1 MGGRTGPIG
10 SPSRTDQVRV
20 NKMPKR
26 ESSSSRNRQPGKER
40 VLRLLIAGG
49 GTGGH
54 LYPGIAVAQTLAKR
68 YPGAEVQFVGSG
80 RPLEA
85 RILKEAGYRLN
96 TLPVSGLKGVGGMNL
111 IRGILKLPGSLWA
124 AWRIV
129 RRFRPSVVLG
139 VGGYSSGPPVLVA
152 SLAGVPTLLH
162 ESNAQPGITNRLLS
176 SFSRKVTTAFPECET
191 FFRGKTVLTGT
202 PVRPEFLARPT
213 RPPERPFVLLIFGG
227 SQGARAINRAVVDA
241 LDGLRPKFR
250 EMHFIHQTGEQDFVQ
265 VEQAYRDA
273 GARALV
279 KPFFTDMPSQFPKA
293 HLVLCRAGAATLGEL
308 TAARKASLLVPFPGA
323 TDNHQ
328 LRNAESL
335 ADAGGAEVIRQEELS
350 GKLLA
355 RRVAHYFGHR
365 EELERMEAHSGRLAR
380 PDSAQRIVDLI
391 GRLAG
396 WG

>member
-1 MGGRTGPIG
+1 M
-10 SPSRTDQVRV
+10 SRAG
-20 NKMPKR
+20 
-26 ESSSSRNRQPGKER
+26 QPGEKCG
-40 VLRLLIAGG
+40 LRLLIAGG

-68 YPGAEVQFVGSG
+68 YPGAQVQFVGSG

-96 TLPVSGLKGVGGMNL
+96 TLSVSGLKGVGGIDL

-124 AWRIV
+124 AWGIV
-129 RRFRPSVVLG
+129 RRFRPTVVLG

-191 FFRGKTVLTGT
+191 FFRGKAVLTGT
-202 PVRPEFLARPT
+202 PVRPEFLVPPS
-213 RPPERPFVLLIFGG
+213 RPPRRPFVLLIFGG
-227 SQGARAINRAVVDA
+227 SQGARAINRAVVEA
-241 LDGLRPKFR
+241 LEGLRPHFGR
-250 EMHFIHQTGEQDFVQ
+250 LHFIHQTGEQDFVR
-265 VEQAYRDA
+265 VEQAYREA
-273 GARALV
+273 GAQAQV
-279 KPFFTDMPSQFPKA
+279 KPFFTDMPRQFPKA

-323 TDNHQ
+323 ADNHQ

-335 ADAGGAEVIRQEELS
+335 AAAGAAVVIRQEELS
-350 GKLLA
+350 GTLLA
-355 RRVAHYFGHR
+355 HRVEHYFHHP
-365 EELERMEAHSGRLAR
+365 EELERMETHSGRLAR

-391 GRLAG
+391 GDLAG
-396 WG
+396 LG

>member
-1 MGGRTGPIG
+1 M
-10 SPSRTDQVRV
+10 S
-20 NKMPKR
+20 KMPKTDSC
-26 ESSSSRNRQPGKER
+26 SSSTRRSVDHRG
-40 VLRLLIAGG
+40 LRLLIAGG

-85 RILKEAGYRLN
+85 RILKEAGFRLN
-96 TLPVSGLKGVGGMNL
+96 TLSVSGLKGVGRIDL

-124 AWRIV
+124 AWGIV
-129 RRFRPSVVLG
+129 RRFRPTVVLG

-191 FFRGKTVLTGT
+191 FFRGKAVLTGT
-202 PVRPEFLARPT
+202 PVRPQFLACPAAI
-213 RPPERPFVLLIFGG
+213 PERPFVLLIFGG

-241 LDGLRPKFR
+241 LDELHPHFSQ
-250 EMHFIHQTGEQDFVQ
+250 MHFIHQTGEQDFVQ
-265 VEQAYRDA
+265 VQRAYREA

-279 KPFFTDMPSQFPKA
+279 KPFFTDMPSQFSKA

-308 TAARKASLLVPFPGA
+308 AAARKASLLVPFPGA

-328 LRNAESL
+328 LRNAESM
-335 ADAGGAEVIRQEELS
+335 AGAGAAEVVPQEELS

-355 RRVAHYFGHR
+355 GRVEHYYRHPK
-365 EELERMEAHSGRLAR
+365 ELERMEERSGRLAR
-380 PDSAQRIVDLI
+380 PDSARKIVDLI
-391 GRLAG
+391 GDLAG
-396 WG
+396 LD

>member
-1 MGGRTGPIG
+1 MSHR
-10 SPSRTDQVRV
+10 VRV
-20 NKMPKR
+20 RKMPKT
-26 ESSSSRNRQPGKER
+26 ESSSARNRQPGEKR

-54 LYPGIAVAQTLAKR
+54 LYPGIAVAQTLAER

-85 RILKEAGYRLN
+85 RILKEAGFRLN
-96 TLPVSGLKGVGGMNL
+96 TLPVSGLKGVGRIDL

-124 AWRIV
+124 AWGIV
-129 RRFRPSVVLG
+129 RRFRPTVVLG

-162 ESNAQPGITNRLLS
+162 ESNAQPGVTNRLLS

-191 FFRGKTVLTGT
+191 FFGGKAVLTGT
-202 PVRPEFLARPT
+202 PVRPEFLDCPT

-227 SQGARAINRAVVDA
+227 SQGARGINRAVVDA
-241 LDGLRPKFR
+241 LDGLRPQFR
-250 EMHFIHQTGEQDFVQ
+250 QMHFIHQTGEQDFVQ
-265 VEQAYRDA
+265 VEQAYREA
-273 GARALV
+273 GAQALV

-308 TAARKASLLVPFPGA
+308 AAARKAALLVPFPGA

-335 ADAGGAEVIRQEELS
+335 ATAGAAEVIRQEELS

-355 RRVAHYFGHR
+355 RRVEHYFRHP
-365 EELERMEAHSGRLAR
+365 EELERMETRSGRLAR

-391 GRLAG
+391 GGLAG
-396 WG
+396 LD

>member
-1 MGGRTGPIG
+1 
-10 SPSRTDQVRV
+10 
-20 NKMPKR
+20 MPKT
-26 ESSSSRNRQPGKER
+26 ESSSAPNRRPGER
-40 VLRLLIAGG
+40 CGLRLLIAGG

-54 LYPGIAVAQTLAKR
+54 LYPGIAVAQALAKR
-68 YPGAEVQFVGSG
+68 FPGAEVQFVGSG

-85 RILKEAGYRLN
+85 RILNETGYRLN
-96 TLPVSGLKGVGGMNL
+96 RLPVSGLKGVGRIDL
-111 IRGILKLPGSLWA
+111 IRGILKLPRSLWA

-129 RRFRPSVVLG
+129 RRFRPAVVLG

-176 SFSRKVTTAFPECET
+176 PFCRKVTTAFPECET
-191 FFRGKTVLTGT
+191 FFPGKAVLTGT
-202 PVRPEFLARPT
+202 PVRPEFLACPAGLS
-213 RPPERPFVLLIFGG
+213 ERPFVLLIFGG

-241 LDGLRPKFR
+241 LNGLRSHFPQ
-250 EMHFIHQTGEQDFVQ
+250 MQFIHQTGEQDFVR
-265 VEQAYRDA
+265 VEQAYREA
-273 GARALV
+273 GARAVV
-279 KPFFTDMPSQFPKA
+279 KPFFTDMPSQFAKA

-308 TAARKASLLVPFPGA
+308 AAARKASVLVPFPGA

-328 LRNAESL
+328 LRNAQSL
-335 ADAGGAEVIRQEELS
+335 AAAGAAEVIRQEELS

-355 RRVAHYFGHR
+355 GRVEHYFRHP
-365 EELERMEAHSGRLAR
+365 EALERMEAHSGRLAR

-396 WG
+396 WN

>member
-1 MGGRTGPIG
+1 
-10 SPSRTDQVRV
+10 
-20 NKMPKR
+20 MPKT
-26 ESSSSRNRQPGKER
+26 ESSSSRNRQSVEER

-68 YPGAEVQFVGSG
+68 YPAAEVQFVGSG

-96 TLPVSGLKGVGGMNL
+96 TLPVSGLKGVGGIDL

-124 AWRIV
+124 AWGIV
-129 RRFRPSVVLG
+129 RRFRPTVVLG

-162 ESNAQPGITNRLLS
+162 EPNAQPGITNRLLS

-191 FFRGKTVLTGT
+191 FFRGKAVLTGT

-241 LDGLRPKFR
+241 LDGLRPQLGR
-250 EMHFIHQTGEQDFVQ
+250 MRFIHQTGEQDFVQ
-265 VEQAYRDA
+265 VEQAYREA

-308 TAARKASLLVPFPGA
+308 AAARKASLLVPFPGA

-335 ADAGGAEVIRQEELS
+335 AAAGAAEVVRQEELS
-350 GKLLA
+350 GRLLA
-355 RRVAHYFGHR
+355 RRVEHYFRHP
-365 EELERMEAHSGRLAR
+365 EELQRMEARSSRLAR
-380 PDSAQRIVDLI
+380 PDSAQKIVDLI
-391 GRLAG
+391 GSLAG
-396 WG
+396 LN

>member
-1 MGGRTGPIG
+1 M
-10 SPSRTDQVRV
+10 
-20 NKMPKR
+20 
-26 ESSSSRNRQPGKER
+26 
-40 VLRLLIAGG
+40 LRLLIAGG

-54 LYPGIAVAQTLAKR
+54 LYPGIAVARMLAKR
-68 YPGAEVQFVGSG
+68 YPEAEVQFVGSG

-96 TLPVSGLKGVGGMNL
+96 RLPVSGLKGVGRIDL
-111 IRGILKLPGSLWA
+111 IRGVLKLPRSLWA
-124 AWRIV
+124 AWEIV
-129 RRFRPSVVLG
+129 RRYRPTVVLG

-176 SFSRKVTTAFPECET
+176 PFCRKVTTAFPECET
-191 FFRGKTVLTGT
+191 FFRGKAVLTGT
-202 PVRPEFLARPT
+202 PVRPEFLARPA
-213 RPPERPFVLLIFGG
+213 RPPEGPFVVLIFGG
-227 SQGARAINRAVVDA
+227 SQGAQAINRAVVEA
-241 LDGLRPKFR
+241 LDGLSPKFR
-250 EMHFIHQTGEQDFVQ
+250 RMHFIHQTGEQDFIR
-265 VEQAYRDA
+265 VEQAYREA

-279 KPFFTDMPSQFPKA
+279 KPFFTDMPSQFARA

-335 ADAGGAEVIRQEELS
+335 AAAGAAEVIRQEELS

-355 RRVAHYFGHR
+355 RRVEHYFGHP

-380 PDSAQRIVDLI
+380 PDSARKIVDLI
-391 GRLAG
+391 GHLAG
-396 WG
+396 LD